1 MKTLYESI
9 LDDNI
14 EDQYTPEKLNV
25 DRFMRWVDKYIK
37 GNIISPKISYND
49 KENLI
54 DIDGYLKIPRKTA
67 LLPQG
72 LKLGNVKAF
81 DTEDVRYFD
90 KGLLPKHV
98 DVFNANYCFERPK
111 SPVNINC
118 TQAIIGWTSVV
129 HNINIE
135 DPIYLEKLIPG
146 VIGLANM
153 KASEIKNININSKH
167 PVSIIWDGDDWSG
180 DSNASNCKRIMEEN
194 ISNQEKKE
202 LILKKFPLKDIEKYW
217 KNVEFIYY
225 TYRLMVSA
233 FNSTSHILCKER
245 INHIQNTMT
254 PQEFCLVKKGKEWDV
269 IFSWQTRNN

>member
-14 EDQYTPEKLNV
+14 EDQYSPEKLNV
-25 DRFMRWVDKYIK
+25 DRFMRWLSKYIK
-37 GNIISPKISYND
+37 GNDMYLQKLSYND

-54 DIDGYLKIPRKTA
+54 DFNGYLKIPRKTV

-81 DTEDVRYFD
+81 DTEDARYFD
-90 KGLLPKHV
+90 KDLLPKHA

-111 SPVNINC
+111 SSVNINC
-118 TQAIIGWTSVV
+118 TQAIISWTSVV

-146 VIGLANM
+146 VIGLAKI
-153 KASEIKNININSKH
+153 KADDIKNINIKSKY
-167 PVSIIWDGDDWSG
+167 PVAIIWDDWGG
-180 DSNASNCKRIMEEN
+180 DSNESNCKRIMEKD

-233 FNSTSHILCKER
+233 FNSTSHILRKER

-254 PQEFCLVKKGKEWDV
+254 PQEFCLVKNGKEWDV

>member
-14 EDQYTPEKLNV
+14 EDQYSPEKLSI

-37 GNIISPKISYND
+37 GHNIYLQKLSYND

-54 DIDGYLKIPRKTA
+54 NIDGYLKIPRKTT

-81 DTEDVRYFD
+81 ETEDVRYFD

-98 DVFNANYCFERPK
+98 DVFNANYCYERPK
-111 SPVNINC
+111 SSVDINC
-118 TQAIIGWTSVV
+118 TQAVISWTSVV

-146 VIGLANM
+146 VIGLSHI
-153 KASEIKNININSKH
+153 KASEIKNININSKY
-167 PVSIIWDGDDWSG
+167 PVAIIWDDWGGD
-180 DSNASNCKRIMEEN
+180 NNESNCKRIMEKN

-202 LILKKFPLKDIEKYW
+202 LILKKFPLKDINKYW
-217 KNVEFIYY
+217 KDVEIIYY
-225 TYRLMVSA
+225 SSRHIISA
-233 FNSTSHILCKER
+233 FNQTSHILCRDK
-245 INHIQNTMT
+245 IDHIQNVMN
-254 PQEFCLVKKGKEWDV
+254 PNEFCLIKNGKEWDV
-269 IFSWQTRNN
+269 IFSWQTRYN

>member
-14 EDQYTPEKLNV
+14 EDQYSPEKLNI
-25 DRFMRWVDKYIK
+25 DRFMRWNDKYIK
-37 GNIISPKISYND
+37 GNIISPKVSYNN

-90 KGLLPKHV
+90 KGLLPKHA

-111 SPVNINC
+111 SPVDINC
-118 TQAIIGWTSVV
+118 TQAIISWTSVV

-146 VIGLANM
+146 VIGLA
-153 KASEIKNININSKH
+153 KIKTSEIKNININSKY
-167 PVSIIWDGDDWSG
+167 PVSIIWDDWGG
-180 DSNASNCKRIMEEN
+180 DSNESNCKRIMEKN

-202 LILKKFPLKDIEKYW
+202 LILKKFPLKDVEKYW
-217 KNVEFIYY
+217 KNVEIIYY
-225 TYRLMVSA
+225 SYRLMVSA
-233 FNSTSHILCKER
+233 FNSTSHILYRDK
-245 INHIQNTMT
+245 IDHIQNVMT
-254 PQEFCLVKKGKEWDV
+254 PQEFCLIKNGKEWDV
-269 IFSWQTRNN
+269 LFSWQTHNN

>member
-14 EDQYTPEKLNV
+14 EDQYTPEKLSI
-25 DRFMRWVDKYIK
+25 DRFMGWVNKYIK
-37 GNIISPKISYND
+37 GNNIYLQKLSYND

-54 DIDGYLKIPRKTA
+54 DIDGCLSIPRKTT

-72 LKLGNVKAF
+72 LKLGNVKVF
-81 DTEDVRYFD
+81 ETEDVRYFD

-111 SPVNINC
+111 SPVDINC
-118 TQAIIGWTSVV
+118 TQAVISWTSVT

-135 DPIYLEKLIPG
+135 DPIYLERLIPG
-146 VIGLANM
+146 VIGLAKI
-153 KASEIKNININSKH
+153 KASDIKNININSKY
-167 PVSIIWDGDDWSG
+167 PVSIIWDDWGG
-180 DSNASNCKRIMEEN
+180 DSNESNCKRIMEKK

-217 KNVEFIYY
+217 GNVEIIYY
-225 TYRLMVSA
+225 SYRQMVTA
-233 FNSTSHILCKER
+233 FNGTSHILCRDK
-245 INHIQNTMT
+245 IDHIQNVMN
-254 PQEFCLVKKGKEWDV
+254 PSEFCLIKNGKEWDV
-269 IFSWQTRNN
+269 LFSWQIRYN